1 VRTIEKNAVNAGTV
15 GWLMVAMFA
24 AKVSCCNAA
33 QEAAGW
39 GGAKVTKTD
48 LLTGETDHGKFVYSF
63 ASAMTRAGCHVAK
76 VEGEP
81 GKGVFVRRDGH
92 PGKAYEDIAHPVFS
106 PDSSALA
113 YAVRVAGGSFFV
125 VNEREGPRFGEVM
138 PDTFVFSGGGRR
150 HAYLAKRE
158 GRLVAVVDGDVQP
171 EAGGDM
177 VPWLQAPVFSA
188 DGSSVGYLEGSQS
201 RKKMRVVVNGK
212 PGETF
217 DEVDL
222 RSLELS
228 RDGRHF
234 AYAAEDRSTGS
245 QWFLVID
252 GLRRNAFEALGVSFS
267 FSPDGKRFA
276 YTGRR
281 GEQWFMVVDGELERP
296 VEGIVDHTLTFSP
309 DSHRVAYAVAKLNTR
324 CYIVVDGEPGPVYD
338 SIGLAQ
344 PPGLSPASASAMH
357 GYSLGG
363 FSQGVLFS
371 PDSRRL
377 AYVATRQLI
386 KKTVV
391 LDGKP
396 EGIEMWFIVGGMVF
410 SDDSKRL
417 AYGGRRRDKF
427 FLVVDGQK
435 GVDYDGLGYFGFSP
449 DGKHIA
455 YAAKKGDKF
464 VIVVDSQERGG
475 YGAVPA
481 GPVFRSDGV
490 LEFLA
495 AEQASLYRIEVRN
508 L

>member
-1 VRTIEKNAVNAGTV
+1 
-15 GWLMVAMFA
+15 
-24 AKVSCCNAA
+24 
-33 QEAAGW
+33 
-39 GGAKVTKTD
+39 
-48 LLTGETDHGKFVYSF
+48 
-63 ASAMTRAGCHVAK
+63 
-76 VEGEP
+76 
-81 GKGVFVRRDGH
+81 
-92 PGKAYEDIAHPVFS
+92 
-106 PDSSALA
+106 
-113 YAVRVAGGSFFV
+113 
-125 VNEREGPRFGEVM
+125 
-138 PDTFVFSGGGRR
+138 
-150 HAYLAKRE
+150 
-158 GRLVAVVDGDVQP
+158 
-171 EAGGDM
+171 
-177 VPWLQAPVFSA
+177 
-188 DGSSVGYLEGSQS
+188 
-201 RKKMRVVVNGK
+201 
-212 PGETF
+212 
-217 DEVDL
+217 
-222 RSLELS
+222 
-228 RDGRHF
+228 
-234 AYAAEDRSTGS
+234 
-245 QWFLVID
+245 
-252 GLRRNAFEALGVSFS
+252 
-267 FSPDGKRFA
+267 
-276 YTGRR
+276 
-281 GEQWFMVVDGELERP
+281 
-296 VEGIVDHTLTFSP
+296 
-309 DSHRVAYAVAKLNTR
+309 
-324 CYIVVDGEPGPVYD
+324 
-338 SIGLAQ
+338 
-344 PPGLSPASASAMH
+344 MH

-377 AYVATRQLI
+377 AYVATKQLI

-464 VIVVDSQERGG
+464 VIVVDNQERGE